1 LRFNQF
7 EERSMSDKFL
17 LKLADILEV
26 SEVQMADEFRNFD
39 SWDSL
44 SALAIIANV
53 EKYFGINITV
63 SELVQLK
70 TVGSLLERLQ

>member
-1 LRFNQF
+1 
-7 EERSMSDKFL
+7 MSDKFL